1 MPRLGDE
8 GGDRNR
14 YDDPHDLY
22 RIRYMA
28 ERLTGVLVE
37 TMARFR
43 PSAAAEAFLTDVED
57 GGTNEDEASHP
68 DPRQAVAD
76 WLRIQRVGRL
86 TLVESIP
93 IIDIH
98 DAQLLVILDKHP
110 LVRAALDAATGLG
123 TSLTPARPDEGI
135 IRLSGPIG
143 RPITQA
149 VSRAV
154 YEWLPDAGGLG
165 YFSRLDD
172 RERCWALREGTPV
185 QVDVQP
191 LTPDNAE

>member
-1 MPRLGDE
+1 
-8 GGDRNR
+8 
-14 YDDPHDLY
+14 
-22 RIRYMA
+22 MA
-28 ERLTGVLVE
+28 ERLTGALVE

-43 PSAAAEAFLTDVED
+43 PSATAEAMLADVED
-57 GGTNEDEASHP
+57 GEANEDEVSHP

-86 TLVESIP
+86 TLVVPTP
-93 IIDIH
+93 IVDIH
-98 DAQLLVILDKHP
+98 DAELLVMLDKHP
-110 LVRAALDAATGLG
+110 LVRAALDATPGLG
-123 TSLTPARPDEGI
+123 TTLSPARLDEGI

-154 YEWLPDAGGLG
+154 QEWLPDAGGLG

-172 RERCWALREGTPV
+172 RERCWALRERTLV
-185 QVDVQP
+185 R
-191 LTPDNAE
+191 AMSSR